1 MLDTATQNSSGIVDT
16 LVKIGS
22 LLGSIAFIYTL
33 RLNARNAP
41 KFDFDFGSFSG
52 INKMPSS
59 DGKVHFS
66 CTFKGFIVNKSNENN
81 YIKKIYLV
89 VWKNRK
95 KRDSTL
101 RFGYGNHEISDRE
114 TKRELLLPLSFRP
127 KEAKHIEITFRQ
139 QATGTCD
146 ENLIKEPRPKG
157 WVVNNDIISRFIFW
171 IKQERKAYRSGY
183 EIVFEDTKG
192 NMFDQKGRMIDV
204 RITNLNWTLSNYKG
218 HKKAWQYIKIYFFK
232 FTFFIK
238 KLFLKLGFY

>member
-1 MLDTATQNSSGIVDT
+1 MLDTATQNSSGIIDT

-22 LLGSIAFIYTL
+22 LLGSIAFVYTL

-101 RFGYGNHEISDRE
+101 RFGM
-114 TKRELLLPLSFRP
+114 
-127 KEAKHIEITFRQ
+127 EITKYLIEKQ
-139 QATGTCD
+139 K
-146 ENLIKEPRPKG
+146 ENYYCHFHSNQK
-157 WVVNNDIISRFIFW
+157 
-171 IKQERKAYRSGY
+171 KQN
-183 EIVFEDTKG
+183 I
-192 NMFDQKGRMIDV
+192 
-204 RITNLNWTLSNYKG
+204 
-218 HKKAWQYIKIYFFK
+218 
-232 FTFFIK
+232 
-238 KLFLKLGFY
+238 LKLLSGNKLLELVMKI